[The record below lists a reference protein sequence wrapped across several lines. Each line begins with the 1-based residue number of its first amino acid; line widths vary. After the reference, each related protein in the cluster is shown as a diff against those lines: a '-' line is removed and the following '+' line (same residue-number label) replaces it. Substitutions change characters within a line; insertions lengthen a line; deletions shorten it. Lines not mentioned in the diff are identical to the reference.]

1 MFINENIIDSLV
13 RENAALKVL
22 KQKLEDKKN
31 EANSKLESKSNV
43 LDAKAQALRDKALRN
58 NEIYKNKVAEIDRI
72 IEKNNKL
79 MNLEADYYKQ
89 LITPEVSETKKRE
102 DN

>member
-31 EANSKLESKSNV
+31 EANSKLETRISA
-43 LDAKAQALRDKALRN
+43 LDTKARALRDKSLRN
-58 NEIYKNKVAEIDRI
+58 VEVYQNKVADIDRT
-72 IEKNNKL
+72 IEKNEKQ
-79 MNLEADYYKQ
+79 MKLEADYYKK
-89 LITPEVSETKKRE
+89 LITPEISKTTKKRR
-102 DN
+102 